1 MKVLRSFD
9 RVLTNIISALLV
21 LSLVTMLTMSAVQVI
36 LRLIFHSGTLWG
48 DIAARY
54 LVMWVGFLGAYLA
67 TREDRHLR
75 IDVLT
80 RFLKP
85 KVRLWFNAFS
95 DLFAAVIC
103 YFLIRA
109 GWTFVVLGMDADSIL
124 FLGLS
129 QKTAAMI
136 VPVGFAL
143 MMIQFLIRMIESIN
157 KATGKTETEAA
168 AS

>member
-1 MKVLRSFD
+1 MNILRRCD
-9 RVLTNIISALLV
+9 RILTHIVSTILV
-21 LSLVTMLTMSAVQVI
+21 LAVVFMLTLAVLQVF
-36 LRLIFHSGTLWG
+36 LRDLFHTGILWG

-75 IDVLT
+75 IDIFT

-85 KVRLWFNAFS
+85 GIRSWFNAFC

-103 YFLIRA
+103 YFLVRA
-109 GWTFVVLGMDADSIL
+109 GWTFVVLGMDSRTIL
-124 FLGLS
+124 FLNLS

-136 VPVGFAL
+136 VPAGFAL
-143 MMIQFLIRMIESIN
+143 IMIQFLIRMIENIARAVRGTDPEVTVS
-157 KATGKTETEAA
+157 
-168 AS
+168 

>member
-1 MKVLRSFD
+1 MKILRLFD
-9 RVLTNIISALLV
+9 RILTSIVSALLV
-21 LSLVTMLTMSAVQVI
+21 LTLVTMLAMAALQVV
-36 LRLIFHSGTLWG
+36 LRLFFHSGILWG
-48 DIAARY
+48 DIFARY

-67 TREDRHLR
+67 TRQDRHLR

-80 RFLKP
+80 RFLNP
-85 KVRLWFNAFS
+85 KLRLWFNAFA

-109 GWTFVVLGMDADSIL
+109 GWTFVTLGMDADSML
-124 FLGLS
+124 FPGVS
-129 QKTAAMI
+129 QQTAAMI

-143 MMIQFLIRMIESIN
+143 MMIQFLIRTVESIS
-157 KATGKTETEAA
+157 KATGKTETEVA

>member
-1 MKVLRSFD
+1 MKLLRFID
-9 RVLTNIISALLV
+9 RTLTFIVSSLLV
-21 LSLVTMLTMSAVQVI
+21 LSLVTMLAMAALQVI
-36 LRLIFHSGTLWG
+36 LRLFFHSGILWG

-54 LVMWVGFLGAYLA
+54 LVMWVGFMGAYLA

-80 RFLKP
+80 RFLQP
-85 KVRLWFNAFS
+85 NIRLWFNAFT

-103 YFLIRA
+103 FFLIKA
-109 GWTFVVLGMDADSIL
+109 GWIFVTLGMDANSIL
-124 FLGLS
+124 FLSIS

-136 VPVGFAL
+136 VPAGFAL

-157 KATGKTETEAA
+157 KALHKSEAEVA
-168 AS
+168 AL